1 MLHSK
6 FIAVKLLTI
15 AGYLLEGVIIISIMS
30 ILLLYAIKIIIN
42 ALKIQIYGIQELS
55 FSWQFGICFFIILL
69 ILLIDKLIISRG
81 RNKS

>member
-6 FIAVKLLTI
+6 FIAIKLLI
-15 AGYLLEGVIIISIMS
+15 MVGYLLEAAIVMSITS